1 MINAYLLLSFGVGY
15 FRFLEGNDSI
25 NLLAVWLIIALLK
38 VVMNYLY
45 FRATKRSVLHF
56 GIATLV
62 AIVARLAFG
71 VSFLM
76 VILSFQFFME
86 FNPVGGAIKRRVSLA
101 PGNKKAPSE
110 ERGW

>member
-15 FRFLEGNDSI
+15 FRFLEGKESI
-25 NLLAVWLIIALLK
+25 NVLLIWLVIALLK

-45 FRATKRSVLHF
+45 FKATIRSFLQF

-62 AIVARLAFG
+62 AIIARLVFG

-76 VILSFQFFME
+76 VILSFQFFVE
-86 FNPVGGAIKRRVSLA
+86 FNPVGGTTKRRVS
-101 PGNKKAPSE
+101 
-110 ERGW
+110 

>member
-25 NLLAVWLIIALLK
+25 NVLVVWLIIALLK
-38 VVMNYLY
+38 VAMNYLY
-45 FRATKRSVLHF
+45 FRIAKRSVLQF

-62 AIVARLAFG
+62 AIIARLVFG

-76 VILSFQFFME
+76 VILSFQFFVE
-86 FNPVGGAIKRRVSLA
+86 FNPVSGAAKRRAS
-101 PGNKKAPSE
+101 
-110 ERGW
+110 